1 MKLDCSYEGEKVSFQ
16 HEAERQ
22 ESSATASLYDQTQR
36 HQRHHERG
44 QQKPTAWSG
53 GTSTALQ
60 GWGRRPPSFLSSQ
73 ALLCLAGPRFQKPQ
87 GAGLDR
93 HRVGR
98 ECASWALPSLG
109 RRPGKRSLGRLGGAP
124 QRGCTVKAHRSPGGS
139 VRAVEATA
147 A

>member
-1 MKLDCSYEGEKVSFQ
+1 MPQPLCMTEYRGTGGS
-16 HEAERQ
+16 R
-22 ESSATASLYDQTQR
+22 SAAC
-36 HQRHHERG
+36 
-44 QQKPTAWSG
+44 
-53 GTSTALQ
+53 
-60 GWGRRPPSFLSSQ
+60 RPPSLPPLVP
-73 ALLCLAGPRFQKPQ
+73 ALLGLAGPRFQKPQ

-109 RRPGKRSLGRLGGAP
+109 RRPGKTRPGRLGGAP

-147 A
+147 ARASDHATAVWTGAQRWTRRQKARDWSWG